1 MNYTSK
7 IVYINHLYSVYF
19 NILQIRPQII
29 EIRLAPKLK
38 KTRCQLKYV
47 I

>member
-19 NILQIRPQII
+19 NILQIRPKFI
-29 EIRLAPKLK
+29 EIKLAPRFL
-38 KTRCQLKYV
+38 
-47 I
+47 